1 MVSHLPLRSTFD
13 GFLAVAAFAPMPLK
27 PTQAADD
34 DARPTP
40 NIYEPPTADGGA
52 PLLRIVAACERGSTV
67 RQTRRARR
75 R

>member
-27 PTQAADD
+27 PTRAADEG
-34 DARPTP
+34 ARPTP
-40 NIYEPPTADGGA
+40 NIYEPPTANGGA
-52 PLLRIVAACERGSTV
+52 PLLRIVECEGGSTV